1 MNSSSYYFLFTLF
14 LVIYADIQ
22 QIDVQQDERIQ
33 LECILRSRVDLDGV
47 DDFLSSR
54 SIVFPVRF
62 FPRLFGCVLNLRIIR
77 IF

>member
-1 MNSSSYYFLFTLF
+1 MNSSSYYFLLSLF

-54 SIVFPVRF
+54 
-62 FPRLFGCVLNLRIIR
+62 
-77 IF
+77 